1 MKRISFNKTY
11 YVSNKDLKLDDG
23 VPGHEVI
30 VVRISKDKRRV
41 KVKTITSVESP
52 SKPGEKRKFKS
63 TKRDLVSDLY
73 NGTIILIPKKYLNTP
88 KLSGVYTRG
97 IWISRSKLK
106 ENKYKTK
113 LSKKYR
119 DIVGK

>member
-52 SKPGEKRKFKS
+52 SKPGEK
-63 TKRDLVSDLY
+63 
-73 NGTIILIPKKYLNTP
+73 KKIQ
-88 KLSGVYTRG
+88 KH
-97 IWISRSKLK
+97 
-106 ENKYKTK
+106 
-113 LSKKYR
+113 
-119 DIVGK
+119 